1 MKPGQQSPGRTSGKE
16 TRDSGPDRSRCES
29 QGRQGV
35 REVQCVCGGD
45 GGGRCRLAGREED
58 TELVRCWAVG
68 DTGQVGCRA
77 GGRLGQAGRQ
87 AGRQARGRAEEKAT
101 TLTRH
106 AARLRAD

>member
-1 MKPGQQSPGRTSGKE
+1 M
-16 TRDSGPDRSRCES
+16 
-29 QGRQGV
+29 
-35 REVQCVCGGD
+35 CVCGGD

-58 TELVRCWAVG
+58 TEQVRCWAVG